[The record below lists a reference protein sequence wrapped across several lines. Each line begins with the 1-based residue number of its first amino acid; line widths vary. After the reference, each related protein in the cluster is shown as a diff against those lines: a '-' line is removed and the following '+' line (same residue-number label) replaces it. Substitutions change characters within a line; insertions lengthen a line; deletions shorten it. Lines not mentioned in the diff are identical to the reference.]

1 MSKGMKILDLHIK
14 AKWYDMIESGEK
26 TEEYR
31 EIKPYWL
38 KRLFYLCPSFAIYHE
53 RIEKLYSSFPYEY
66 IYFVKTYLRTS
77 YLSVK
82 PYTHIRFHYGYT
94 KRTMLMG
101 MEDITIGRGEPKWG
115 APFDRE
121 VFIISFEKNK

>member
-1 MSKGMKILDLHIK
+1 MKILDLHLK

-38 KRLFYLCPSFAIYHE
+38 KRLFYGVPVYHE
-53 RIEKLYSSFPYEY
+53 RIEKVYASFPYEY
-66 IYFVKTYLRTS
+66 IDFVKSHLRIRC
-77 YLSVK
+77 LSAK

-94 KRTMLMG
+94 KRTMLRG
-101 MEDITIGRGEPKWG
+101 IKGLSIGRGKPKWG

-121 VFIISFEKNK
+121 CFIISLKK